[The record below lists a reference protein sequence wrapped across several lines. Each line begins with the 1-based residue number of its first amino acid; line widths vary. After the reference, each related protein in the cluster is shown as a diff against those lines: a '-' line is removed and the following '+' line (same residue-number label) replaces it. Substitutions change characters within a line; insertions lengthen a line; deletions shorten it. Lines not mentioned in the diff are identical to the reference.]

1 MRNSHTFTLR
11 TVLQDLFVSLTSPEF
26 LVGVAVEVRFLR
38 RECTSKIEE
47 MEIVLLFDFQP
58 KYEIFEIL
66 FRQRDLISSKL

>member
-1 MRNSHTFTLR
+1 M
-11 TVLQDLFVSLTSPEF
+11 
-26 LVGVAVEVRFLR
+26 EVRFLR